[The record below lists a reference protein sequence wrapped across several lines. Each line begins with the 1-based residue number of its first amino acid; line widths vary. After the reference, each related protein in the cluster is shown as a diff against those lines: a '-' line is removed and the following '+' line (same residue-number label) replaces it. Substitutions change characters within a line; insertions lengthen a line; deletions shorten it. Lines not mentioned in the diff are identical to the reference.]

1 MMELLKEKPKSKSD
15 KKKKR
20 KRDSI
25 WRRGKKQMR
34 RKSQGT
40 TRRNR
45 MR

>member
-1 MMELLKEKPKSKSD
+1 MMELPKEKPKSKSD

-25 WRRGKKQMR
+25 WRRDRRQMR

-40 TRRNR
+40 TRRSR